1 MEQGHGLRIQET
13 RPRQKGLQKHRA
25 FDNNHDFDI
34 YRAASIA
41 PSRHTEFWEH
51 SIPTTVH

>member
-41 PSRHTEFWEH
+41 PSRHPEFWEH